1 MRLAKV
7 IGPVVST
14 IKHPAYQGQKLL
26 ALAPVN
32 EKGEVVGTTF
42 LAVDRVQAGVGDTVL
57 TLTEGTGAR
66 QIFGLPKT
74 ADLPIR
80 TLIVGIV
87 DAVEHTP

>member
-1 MRLAKV
+1 M
-7 IGPVVST
+7 
-14 IKHPAYQGQKLL
+14 
-26 ALAPVN
+26 ALVPIN
-32 EKGEVVGTTF
+32 EKGETIGSTY
-42 LAVDRVQAGVGDTVL
+42 LAVDRVQAGIGDRVI

-87 DAVEHTP
+87 DAVEHKP